1 MLNLSVKT
9 KCPRCSS
16 LVPFQNSFWEPNSA
30 LYLRLKSKAYTEN
43 TSLTWQSL
51 STLHYRGPTAL
62 CPQLSANDGKKSFIK
77 KKSLQRSSASSVALC
92 PGRRGFVFFLSHYI
106 HSHTV
111 CCHASANRGKAK
123 GKIQTSLRLKGN

>member
-77 KKSLQRSSASSVALC
+77 KKSLQRSSASSVALY
-92 PGRRGFVFFLSHYI
+92 VQDAEALFFFSLTTFI
-106 HSHTV
+106 HTQSVVTPQQTEE
-111 CCHASANRGKAK
+111 RQKAK
-123 GKIQTSLRLKGN
+123 YRLHSG